1 MIVESNDVLK
11 LKFKKLHP
19 TLVKSGLPAIV
30 IDFLFQKDVISDEEL
45 RTLQKFKDDP
55 QQRGRELLA
64 LLHTSGNQQAFVQ
77 LYQAIKQESAFKW
90 LVEEIDT
97 FTDKTLVDLLQ
108 QQLYINE
115 PTGQQSLC
123 YEIKENVH
131 WDEKRQ

>member
-77 LYQAIKQESAFKW
+77 LY
-90 LVEEIDT
+90 
-97 FTDKTLVDLLQ
+97 
-108 QQLYINE
+108 
-115 PTGQQSLC
+115 
-123 YEIKENVH
+123 
-131 WDEKRQ
+131 